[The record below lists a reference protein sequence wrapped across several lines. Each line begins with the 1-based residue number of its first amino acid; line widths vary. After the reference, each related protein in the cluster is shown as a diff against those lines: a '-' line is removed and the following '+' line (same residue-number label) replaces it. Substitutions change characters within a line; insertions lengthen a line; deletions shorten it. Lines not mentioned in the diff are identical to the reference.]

1 MSASTTIRPPKGRTA
16 NIVKK
21 KSKQL
26 KDMKSTLAL
35 LTPDSPTVREEKS
48 YGSSYLYTNISSVQS
63 KKIQK
68 QSFWKTIAEYNM
80 ELVQPAFHSYSL
92 CL

>member
-16 NIVKK
+16 NVVKK

-35 LTPDSPTVREEKS
+35 LTPDSPTVKEEKS
-48 YGSSYLYTNISSVQS
+48 YGSSDIVY
-63 KKIQK
+63 
-68 QSFWKTIAEYNM
+68 
-80 ELVQPAFHSYSL
+80 
-92 CL
+92 